1 MNSELNIAE
10 LKQPV
15 VVTGALGFIGRR
27 TVEALLELGAT
38 DIVAFDLPGLTLP
51 SEWVGKVSY
60 VDGDISRQADVDRAM
75 RGAGTVI
82 HLAAMVGDWIPLAQH
97 EKVTIE
103 GSRFVFD
110 AALKNQ
116 TRVVLSSSIVV
127 YADTITVGSCPEEK
141 QWGRPIGPYSICKQ
155 KQEKLA
161 WRYYEDSH
169 MPLSVV
175 RPANVYGPG
184 SKPWVH
190 DVIDT
195 LKTGGPV
202 LINGGDFNAALVH
215 VDNVVQLLLLAATK
229 DAALGQAFNG
239 ADGNTT
245 SWKTYFSDL
254 SQTLQLPAPKSLPLW
269 LIRPL
274 AGVLEKTWQLFN
286 VKTRPPLTKE
296 ALNLVCGETAIPIEK
311 AERLLRYKPQVEY
324 SEGLEQV
331 RQYIKT
337 EITPK

>member
-1 MNSELNIAE
+1 MNSELSIAE

-27 TVEALLELGAT
+27 TVTALLELGAT
-38 DIVAFDLPGLTLP
+38 DIVAFDLPGLSLP

-60 VDGDISRQADVDRAM
+60 VDGDISRQADVDRAL

-82 HLAAMVGDWIPLAQH
+82 HLAAMVGDWIPLVQH

-103 GSRFVFD
+103 GSRFIFE

-127 YADTITVGSCPEEK
+127 YADKLTVDPCPEDK

-161 WRYYEDSH
+161 WRYYEDSN

-184 SKPWVH
+184 SKPWVN

-202 LINGGDFNAALVH
+202 LIDGGDFNAALVH

-229 DAALGQAFNG
+229 EAALGQVFNG
-239 ADGNTT
+239 ADGNTV

-254 SQTLQLPAPKSLPLW
+254 SQTLDLPAPKSLPFW
-269 LIRPL
+269 MIKPL
-274 AGVLEKTWQLFN
+274 ASVLESTWHLL
-286 VKTRPPLTKE
+286 KLKERPPLTKE
-296 ALNLVCGETAIPIEK
+296 ALNLVCAETNIPIDK
-311 AERLLRYKPQVEY
+311 AIRLLGYEPEIAY
-324 SEGLEQV
+324 PEGLAQV
-331 RQYIKT
+331 REYIKMDLVN
-337 EITPK
+337 